1 MVSVAERAC
10 RILAVTAAALALAAC
25 QTLPT
30 ARTGPDA
37 APASAAAD
45 ATAAGTSPP
54 EAAAAI
60 ASAPPAPPA
69 PPAPASTADA
79 PAEPEPDLWLAMRA
93 GMALPGCDYAPGV
106 AQWARRYAGSPR
118 RFAAVLD
125 ELLPAL
131 DYVHRQ
137 VQAKGLPSEFAL
149 LPIVESHFRPHV
161 APVAQPA
168 GPWQMIGPTARS
180 AGVVIDAWI
189 DGRLNLAAS
198 TDAALALIDRYGDY
212 FHGDW
217 RLVAF
222 AYNAG
227 EYRVR
232 RALDRHQPGSD
243 FESLRGLHLAPGT
256 YEYLAKLLALS
267 CLVRE
272 PERFDLDLPTLEQ
285 ARRLHRVQLEGA
297 VGSSLARAL
306 SGLDKDDFDRVNAGL
321 KRGRTPPGTG
331 HALLVAGVRD
341 ADSTAEVL
349 ARIPPARRLAWQQRT
364 LAGADSVAAIAE
376 RHHLDPDVLLAL
388 NALPPDAQP
397 TPGTRMWLP
406 AESAGGGAGPAD
418 AVAASGIHVVRSG
431 DSLWLIA
438 RRHGLTVAELL
449 RYNRLE
455 SSRLTPGQRLRL
467 SAP

>member
-1 MVSVAERAC
+1 MLRGLVGAT
-10 RILAVTAAALALAAC
+10 LALLLAAC
-25 QTLPT
+25 QTLPA
-30 ARTGPDA
+30 ARPAPPSGPAAAPSGQAAAPTPDA
-37 APASAAAD
+37 GSAA
-45 ATAAGTSPP
+45 
-54 EAAAAI
+54 
-60 ASAPPAPPA
+60 PAPPA
-69 PPAPASTADA
+69 KAPVPATPQGSVAA
-79 PAEPEPDLWLAMRA
+79 PPEPDLWQSMRA
-93 GMALPGCDYAPGV
+93 GMALPGCDYTPGIEH
-106 AQWARRYAGSPR
+106 WARRYAGSPR

-131 DYVHRQ
+131 DYVHRE
-137 VQAKGLPSEFAL
+137 VRAKGLPSEFAL
-149 LPIVESHFRPHV
+149 LPIVESHYRPHA
-161 APVAQPA
+161 APVGRPA

-198 TDAALALIDRYGDY
+198 TDAALFLLDRYGDY
-212 FHGDW
+212 FDGDW

-227 EYRVR
+227 EHRVR
-232 RALDRHQPGSD
+232 RALAQHRPGDD
-243 FESLRGLHLAPGT
+243 FESLRGLRLAPGT

-272 PERFDLDLPTLEQ
+272 PERYDLELPTLEH
-285 ARRLHRVQLEGA
+285 ARRLSKVELDGA
-297 VGSSLARAL
+297 VGTSLARAL
-306 SGLDKDDFDRVNAGL
+306 SGLDQDDFDRLNGGL

-331 HALLVAGVRD
+331 HALLVAGAD
-341 ADSTAEVL
+341 AGATAQLL
-349 ARIPPARRLAWQQRT
+349 ARIPPARRMNWQRRA
-364 LAGADSVAAIAE
+364 LAGADTVAAIAR
-376 RHHLDPDVLLAL
+376 RHHLDADLLLAI
-388 NALPPDAQP
+388 NALGPDAQP
-397 TPGTRMWLP
+397 APGTRLWLP
-406 AESAGGGAGPAD
+406 AESGT
-418 AVAASGIHVVRSG
+418 AVADTGDAGAAAGVHVVRSG